1 MTLFAYV
8 GCYTT
13 PERNGQG
20 KGINVY
26 RVDPRSGA
34 FKHVQL
40 LGGLENPSFLA
51 VDKAGRFLYSVHG
64 DRSDV
69 TAYAIDGKTGHL
81 RVIGRQPTGGYNP
94 IHLALNATGKF
105 LFVTNYGTDSIAV
118 FPVKDDGTLGP
129 YPTLTTLKGDV
140 GPHRTEQKNIRPHHN
155 PIDRQGRF
163 FYVPNKGADSVMTY
177 RIDPKRCVAVHVS
190 EVAARPGAAPR
201 HIDFHPTKALAY
213 VINELDSTLTT
224 YRQDRKS
231 GQLTPIQRIP
241 STPPDFTGYST
252 GAEIWVDRA
261 GRNVYASNRGHD
273 SIGVFGIDPTKGTL
287 TPRQWVPTKGGVPRF
302 FCLDPRQRFL
312 YVANQGGHSILGY
325 KVARDGKLSPT
336 GIKVKVP
343 SPACIVF
350 SGASR

>member
-34 FKHVQL
+34 FKHLQL
-40 LGGLENPSFLA
+40 LDGLENPSFLA
-51 VDKAGRFLYSVHG
+51 VDKTGRFLYSVHG
-64 DRSDV
+64 DRSEATSYV
-69 TAYAIDGKTGHL
+69 IDPKTGHL
-81 RVIGRQPTGGYNP
+81 RLLNRQPTGGYNP
-94 IHLALNATGKF
+94 IHLALDASGKF

-118 FPVKDDGTLGP
+118 FPVKADGTLGP

-155 PIDRQGRF
+155 PLDAQGRF

-177 RIDPKRCVAVHVS
+177 RIDPKRCVAVHVN
-190 EVAARPGAAPR
+190 EVAARPGSAPR

-273 SIGVFGIDPTKGTL
+273 SIGVFGIDPAKGTL
-287 TPRQWVPTKGGVPRF
+287 APRQWVPTKGGVPRF
-302 FCLDPRQRFL
+302 FCFDPAERFL
-312 YVANQGGHSILGY
+312 YVANQDSRSIVGY
-325 KVARDGKLSPT
+325 RVGRDGRLAPT
-336 GIKVKVP
+336 RIRVRVG

-350 SGASR
+350 SPG

>member
-34 FKHVQL
+34 FRHVQL
-40 LGGLENPSFLA
+40 LDGLENPSFLA
-51 VDKAGRFLYSVHG
+51 IDKTGRFLYSVHG

-69 TAYAIDGKTGHL
+69 TAYAIDSATGHL

-94 IHLALNATGKF
+94 IHLALDAAGKF

-118 FPVKDDGTLGP
+118 FPVKADGTLGP
-129 YPTLTTLKGDV
+129 YPTLTTLKGEV
-140 GPHRTEQKNIRPHHN
+140 GPHRIEQKNIRPHHN
-155 PIDRQGRF
+155 PLDRQGRF

-177 RIDPKRCVAVHVS
+177 RIDPKRGVAVHVN
-190 EVAARPGAAPR
+190 EVAARPGSAPR

-224 YRQDRKS
+224 YRQDRTS

-241 STPPDFTGYST
+241 STPSDFTGYST

-273 SIGVFGIDPTKGTL
+273 SIGVFGIDPGKGTL
-287 TPRQWVPTKGGVPRF
+287 SPRQWVPTKGGVPRF
-302 FCLDPRQRFL
+302 FCFDPAQRFL

-325 KVARDGKLSPT
+325 KVERDGKLSRT
-336 GIKVKVP
+336 SIRVKVP

-350 SGASR
+350 SGAQ